1 MKLSGVAAVAAGV
14 MIVAGAGGAGLA
26 PAWAQPGSSVHVSS
40 RNAPLEAG
48 FTRTTLAE
56 GLEHPWSV
64 AFLPG
69 GSMLVTER
77 PGRLR
82 LIENGALRAEPVA
95 GVPAV
100 FARGQ
105 GGLMDVVLHPRF
117 AENQLVY
124 FTYSAGTPEANHTR
138 VARARLENGAL
149 TGWIDIFQVSDLKS
163 GGQHFGARLAWLAD
177 GTLLVSIGDG
187 GNPPTQL
194 NGRLIRENAQSLDSH
209 LGKVLRLNADGSIPA
224 DNPHAA
230 RGGVAAAVWS
240 SGHRNIQGLAVD
252 AARGTVW
259 ASEHGA
265 LGGDEL
271 NRIARGGNYGW
282 PAVSLTREY
291 RGGAAVGQA
300 AGEGMQ
306 DPVVLWE
313 VATAPS
319 GLMVYSGAAFAAW
332 RGDVFSGGLRSSDI
346 RRLDMDEA
354 GRVLGETAIGMGARV
369 RDVREG
375 PDGAIYVLTDERQG
389 RLIRLAPE
397 S

>member
-1 MKLSGVAAVAAGV
+1 MRKRELASLAAALSMAAGV
-14 MIVAGAGGAGLA
+14 SVAALA
-26 PAWAQPGSSVHVSS
+26 PATAQPGSAVHVSN
-40 RNAPLEAG
+40 RNAPLETGIA
-48 FTRTTLAE
+48 RTTLAE
-56 GLEHPWSV
+56 GLEHPWAV

-82 LIENGALRAEPVA
+82 LIENGALRAEPVP
-95 GVPAV
+95 GVPTV

-117 AENQLVY
+117 AENRLVY
-124 FTYSAGTPEANHTR
+124 FTYSAGTPDANHTR
-138 VARARLENGAL
+138 VARARYENGAL
-149 TGWIDIFQVSDLKS
+149 SGWSDIFQVSDLKS
-163 GGQHFGARLAWLAD
+163 GGQHFGARLAWMAD
-177 GTLLVSIGDG
+177 GTLLVSVGDG

-209 LGKVLRLNADGSIPA
+209 LGKVLRLKDDGSIPA

-230 RGGVAAAVWS
+230 RGGVAASIWS
-240 SGHRNIQGLAVD
+240 VGHRNIQGLAVD
-252 AARGTVW
+252 AGRGAVW

-271 NRIARGGNYGW
+271 NRIERGANYGW
-282 PAVSLTREY
+282 PAVSLTRDY
-291 RGGAAVGQA
+291 RGGAAVGQTSA
-300 AGEGMQ
+300 AGMR
-306 DPVVLWE
+306 DPALLWE

-319 GLMVYSGAAFAAW
+319 GLMVYGGSAFAAW
-332 RGDVFSGGLRSSDI
+332 RGDVFSGGLRSVDI
-346 RRLDMDEA
+346 RRLDLDEA